1 MNVVNFSFGA
11 NIFQNWNLKIWKNF
25 KNKKNLL
32 FEWITGEDDDGV
44 LGCSTSSSGIGFGMC
59 FLSSLRKLVLTG
71 GV

>member
-1 MNVVNFSFGA
+1 MNVV
-11 NIFQNWNLKIWKNF
+11 KIWKIL
-25 KNKKNLL
+25 KIKKLL